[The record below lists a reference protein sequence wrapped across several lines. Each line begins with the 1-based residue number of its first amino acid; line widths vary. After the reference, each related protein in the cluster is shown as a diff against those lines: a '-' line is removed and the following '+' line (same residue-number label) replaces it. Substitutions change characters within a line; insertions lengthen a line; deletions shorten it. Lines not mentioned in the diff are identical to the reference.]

1 MKEGKKLYRSMNQKM
16 ISGVCGGIAEYF
28 NVDVTFVRIIF
39 ALLGFAY
46 FSSLALYIVLAI
58 IIPQEPSL

>member
-1 MKEGKKLYRSMNQKM
+1 MKEGKKLYRSRNQKM

-28 NVDVTFVRIIF
+28 NVDVTFVRIAF

-46 FSSLALYIVLAI
+46 FSSLAVYIVLAI
-58 IIPQEPSL
+58 IIPQEPI